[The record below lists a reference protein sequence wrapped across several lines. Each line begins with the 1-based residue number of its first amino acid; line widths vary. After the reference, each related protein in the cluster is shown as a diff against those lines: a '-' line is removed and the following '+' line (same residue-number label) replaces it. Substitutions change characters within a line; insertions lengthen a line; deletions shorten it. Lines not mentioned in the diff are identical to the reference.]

1 MSPLSHQLRWLI
13 GVRLVVIT
21 SIALAYFLHQLA
33 SSPQAPHYGPI
44 YTLAGW
50 VYLASLFY
58 LALLRLLRGHEIIQ
72 AYLQF
77 LGDLVLVSALVYFF
91 GGTSSPFSILYFVVI
106 IVASALLRRRAGV
119 FVASLS
125 GVLYAATVLLSL
137 HVEAQTER
145 AIGSAASASAPWA
158 LLTVATFYDLSIH
171 LASFFAV
178 ALLASYL
185 AESASRAERELE
197 ERTEDLADLQV
208 VHQDVIESISSGIV
222 TTDLDGNVTSINR
235 AGSEILGRGASALA
249 GLPIASSGLFNEQQ
263 WKAITERSALGDSLR
278 DEVEYKRDGES
289 RYVGFSLSRL
299 ESADGSLRGYILIFQ
314 DLTNWHGLQEELR
327 IKDRMAA
334 VGELAAGLAHEVGNP
349 LAAISGS
356 VQLLRSSEALAGE
369 SHKLLDIL
377 LKESQRLDRTI
388 KGFLRFARPHE
399 RSIRRFDVARL
410 LSEHIELL
418 RHSSEVSDKHEIE
431 LELEPEGVLLTADPD
446 QMSQIFWNLARN
458 ALRAMPD
465 GGRLRI
471 CAALERDR
479 YRITFADNG
488 LGMPEE
494 RRTRMFQPFQ
504 SFFDGGLGIGMAI
517 VYRIVEE
524 HGGRVSVESQPGH
537 GTEIT
542 VELPGAGAVT
552 TAAGAEHP

>member
-33 SSPQAPHYGPI
+33 AAPGAPRYGPI
-44 YTLAGW
+44 YMLAGW

-58 LALLRLLRGHEIIQ
+58 LGLLRLLRRHEITQ

-119 FVASLS
+119 LVATLS

-137 HVEAQTER
+137 HFEAQTER
-145 AIGSAASASAPWA
+145 VVGSAATASIPWA
-158 LLTVATFYDLSIH
+158 PFTAATLYDLSVHIV
-171 LASFFAV
+171 SFFAV

-222 TTDLDGNVTSINR
+222 TTDLEGNITSINR
-235 AGSEILGRGASALA
+235 AGNEILGRGASALA

-356 VQLLRSSEALAGE
+356 VQLLRSSGVLAGE
-369 SHKLLDIL
+369 SRKLLNIL

-418 RHSSEVSDKHEIE
+418 RHSSEVSEKHRLE
-431 LELEPEGVLLTADPD
+431 LELEPDGVLLTADPD

-458 ALRAMPD
+458 ALRAMPN
-465 GGRLRI
+465 GGDLRVR
-471 CAALERDR
+471 AALDHDH
-479 YRITFADNG
+479 YRITFADTG

-494 RRTRMFQPFQ
+494 RRARMFQPFQ

-524 HGGRVSVESQPGH
+524 HGGRVNVESQPGH

-542 VELPGAGAVT
+542 VELPGAAVAT
-552 TAAGAEHP
+552 PAGAEHA

>member
-1 MSPLSHQLRWLI
+1 MSQLSHQLRWLI

-21 SIALAYFLHQLA
+21 SIAVAYFLSQLSA
-33 SSPQAPHYGPI
+33 APGAPRYGPI
-44 YTLAGW
+44 YELAGW
-50 VYLASLFY
+50 VYVASLLY
-58 LALLRLLRGHEIIQ
+58 LVLLRLLRGHEFAQ

-77 LGDLVLVSALVYFF
+77 LGDLILVSALIYFF
-91 GGTSSPFSILYFVVI
+91 GGTTSPFSILYFVVI

-119 FVASLS
+119 LVAALS
-125 GVLYAATVLLSL
+125 GILYSATVLLSL
-137 HVEAQTER
+137 HMEAVAGMAT
-145 AIGSAASASAPWA
+145 GSAESTPAPWA
-158 LLTVATFYDLSIH
+158 PITAATLYDLSVH
-171 LASFFAV
+171 VVSFFAV

-185 AESASRAERELE
+185 ASSASRAERELE

-208 VHQDVIESISSGIV
+208 IHQDVIESISSGIV
-222 TTDLDGNVTSINR
+222 TTDLDGNITSINR

-249 GLPIASSGLFNEQQ
+249 GLPIAASGLFNEQQ
-263 WKAITERSALGDSLR
+263 WKAITERSSLGESLR
-278 DEVEYKRDGES
+278 DEAEYERDGES

-369 SHKLLDIL
+369 PRKLLDIL

-399 RSIRRFDVARL
+399 RSIRRFDAARL
-410 LSEHIELL
+410 LAEHIELL
-418 RHSSEVSDKHEIE
+418 RHSSEVSESHEIV
-431 LELEPEGVLLTADPD
+431 LELDPESVLLTADPD

-465 GGRLRI
+465 GGRLNIR
-471 CAALERDR
+471 AHLVEDR
-479 YRITFADNG
+479 YRITFSDNG

-524 HGGRVSVESQPGH
+524 HGGRVTVESQPGK

-542 VELPGAGAVT
+542 VELPGAGT
-552 TAAGAEHP
+552 TAAVAGAEHR